1 MVPAYRSRK
10 RTQSVNKKVGATCRI
25 DSRYRD
31 NDIKIR
37 ISRRSRSRHL
47 NIYMNKSDDEFFS
60 ISLVLGVSYSEAN
73 DTAKR

>member
-1 MVPAYRSRK
+1 MVPAHCSRK

-47 NIYMNKSDDEFFS
+47 NMNKSDDEFLP
-60 ISLVLGVSYSEAN
+60 ISLVLGVSHSEAN